1 MKTITSAK
9 IYKKY
14 PVIIAIAIS
23 GSIFS
28 LAQAQT
34 DNTAMASHEND
45 TAVSQPQDT
54 VAIQGYDPV
63 AYFKN
68 LKAIKGSDEFS
79 HEWMG
84 DTWLFTNAEHKK
96 LFVDDTMRYMPNYG
110 GYCSSDP
117 VSLGHGHDIDPTAWR
132 IVNEKL
138 YLFYS
143 DVTAGQKMHADEW
156 KQVKV
161 GLAEQ

>member
-1 MKTITSAK
+1 MKKITSAR

-28 LAQAQT
+28 PTQAQT
-34 DNTAMASHEND
+34 ENTTMASHEND
-45 TAVSQPQDT
+45 TAVSQSQDT
-54 VAIQGYDPV
+54 LAIQGYDPV
-63 AYFKN
+63 AYFKY

-84 DTWLFTNAEHKK
+84 DKWLFANAKHKK
-96 LFVDDTMRYMPNYG
+96 LFVDDTLRYMPNYG
-110 GYCSSDP
+110 GYCSFDP

-156 KQVKV
+156 NQVKA
-161 GLAEQ
+161 GLAQQ